1 MTYAMVYAENGDI
14 IGTYGSRDEAVR
26 KLAAFVSAHRE
37 VQDEVGLR
45 PYENGRPA
53 GEYEPA
59 VEILRDH
66 VAQRPLV

>member
-26 KLAAFVSAHRE
+26 KLAAFVGEHRD
-37 VQDEVGLR
+37 VQDDVGLR

-53 GEYEPA
+53 GPYEPA
-59 VEILRDH
+59 VEVLGDH

>member
-26 KLAAFVSAHRE
+26 KLAAFVTKHRE
-37 VQDEVGLR
+37 IQDEVGLR

-53 GEYEPA
+53 GAYEPA
-59 VEILRDH
+59 VEVLGDH

>member
-26 KLAAFVSAHRE
+26 KLAAFISENRE

-45 PYENGRPA
+45 PYQNRRPA
-53 GEYEPA
+53 GAYEPA
-59 VEILRDH
+59 LEVLGDH

>member
-1 MTYAMVYAENGDI
+1 MTYAMVYAENGEI

-26 KLAAFVSAHRE
+26 KLAAFVSEHRE

-45 PYENGRPA
+45 PYVNGRPA
-53 GEYEPA
+53 GAYEPA
-59 VEILRDH
+59 LEILGDH

>member
-1 MTYAMVYAENGDI
+1 MTHAMVYAENGDI

-26 KLAAFVSAHRE
+26 KLAAFVGEHRD

-53 GEYEPA
+53 GAYEPA

>member
-26 KLAAFVSAHRE
+26 KLAAFVSEHRE
-37 VQDEVGLR
+37 IQDEVGLR
-45 PYENGRPA
+45 PYENGRPVGA
-53 GEYEPA
+53 YEPA
-59 VEILRDH
+59 VEILRDQ

>member
-1 MTYAMVYAENGDI
+1 MTYAMVYAENGDV

-26 KLAAFVSAHRE
+26 KLAAFVSEHRE

-53 GEYEPA
+53 GVYEPA
-59 VEILRDH
+59 VEVLGDH